1 MTILDRSVKTL
12 KNRAKPLVLISWNR
26 HAPGEAT
33 WEREVII
40 HERYP
45 QLYTS

>member
-1 MTILDRSVKTL
+1 MAILDKSVKTL
-12 KNRAKPLVLISWNR
+12 NNMVIPLVLVSWNR

-33 WEREVII
+33 WEREDII

-45 QLYTS
+45 QIFTS